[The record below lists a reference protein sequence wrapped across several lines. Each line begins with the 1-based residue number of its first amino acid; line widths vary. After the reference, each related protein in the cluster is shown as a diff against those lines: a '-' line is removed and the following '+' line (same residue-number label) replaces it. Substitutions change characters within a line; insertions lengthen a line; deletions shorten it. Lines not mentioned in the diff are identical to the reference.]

1 MVQWRSQGR
10 FWGLNWPHWL
20 RGKEI
25 FDVEMLHFPFV
36 TRITFNIMLTKF
48 KIFNINSSPQHKLLA
63 TPLVWFDSVS
73 AGAVIAGSVQN
84 MLK

>member
-1 MVQWRSQGR
+1 
-10 FWGLNWPHWL
+10 
-20 RGKEI
+20 
-25 FDVEMLHFPFV
+25 
-36 TRITFNIMLTKF
+36 MLTKF